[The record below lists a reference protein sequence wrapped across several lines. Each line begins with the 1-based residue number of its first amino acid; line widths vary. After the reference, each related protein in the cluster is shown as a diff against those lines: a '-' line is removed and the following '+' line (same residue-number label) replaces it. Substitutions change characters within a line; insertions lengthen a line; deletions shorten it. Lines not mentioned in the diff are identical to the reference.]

1 METAAVESS
10 QFRADLWSV
19 AVGREIDESY
29 GRETL
34 SEAITDAMAD
44 VLLRARDRHP
54 LEMVKE
60 VLRDWKSLSHAKL
73 FELVG
78 PATHD
83 GDVKAYLSRAR
94 DS

>member
-1 METAAVESS
+1 
-10 QFRADLWSV
+10 
-19 AVGREIDESY
+19 
-29 GRETL
+29 
-34 SEAITDAMAD
+34 MAD
-44 VLLRARDRHP
+44 VLLRAGDRHP

-78 PATHD
+78 PATHG